1 MSPLE
6 RALESVSLC
15 RLQMTEAALALSEQK
30 VHNLGELLSA
40 TKQEQA
46 SMAERHFAELQ
57 QQKQVGWVSPSQVW
71 ALGHTCFA
79 WVWGMLVG
87 LGRHDSCQ

>member
-6 RALESVSLC
+6 RVLKNISLY

-40 TKQEQA
+40 MKQEQA
-46 SMAERHFAELQ
+46 NMVERHFAELQ
-57 QQKQVGWVSPSQVW
+57 QQKQVGWIIPS
-71 ALGHTCFA
+71 
-79 WVWGMLVG
+79 
-87 LGRHDSCQ
+87 